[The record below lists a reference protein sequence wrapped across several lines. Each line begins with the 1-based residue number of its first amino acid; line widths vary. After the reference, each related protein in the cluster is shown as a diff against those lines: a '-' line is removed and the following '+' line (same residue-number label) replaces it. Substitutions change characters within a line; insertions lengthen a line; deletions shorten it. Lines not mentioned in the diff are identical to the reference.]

1 MSLSDTTRADRV
13 QIGIFGR
20 RNSGKSSLIN
30 ALTGQKI
37 AIVSDMAGTTT
48 DPVYKSM
55 ELLPIGP
62 VLFIDTPGLDDVGTL
77 GAERVKRAKDVIKK
91 CDIGIVV
98 LDPVIGLTDVEQGVL
113 DELQKRGVPYITV
126 FGKSDIKKG
135 DGFFVSA
142 KTGENITE
150 LKERIASLKKKE
162 EKSVVRD
169 LIEKGDS
176 VVLVIPIDS
185 AAPRGRIILPQQQVL
200 REVLDSGAAALCVQP
215 KELSALLENQK
226 KPPKIVITDSQAFSE
241 VSKIVPG
248 SIKLTSFSIL
258 LARKKANFI
267 QCLEGAQE
275 LKNIQN
281 GDTVL
286 ISEGCTHHRQCDDI
300 GTKKLPRL
308 IKAFSGAEP
317 HFEFTSGV
325 EFPED
330 LGKYKLIVHCG
341 GCMLTDTE
349 VALRFEAAQ
358 KAGVSM
364 TNYGIAIAKMN
375 GILERVNIF

>member
-1 MSLSDTTRADRV
+1 MSLSDTPRADRV

-30 ALTGQKI
+30 ALTGQNI
-37 AIVSDMAGTTT
+37 AIVSDTAGTTT

-62 VLFIDTPGLDDVGTL
+62 VVFIDTPGLDDVGEL

-98 LDPVIGLTDVEQGVL
+98 LDPELGMTDVEKDVL
-113 DELQKRGVPYITV
+113 KELKKRDVPHILV
-126 FGKSDIKKG
+126 FGKSDIKRG
-135 DGFFVSA
+135 NGFFVSA
-142 KTGENITE
+142 RTGENILE
-150 LKERIASLKKKE
+150 LKEKIGALKKKE
-162 EKSVVRD
+162 DKPIVRD
-169 LIEKGDS
+169 LLQKGDA

-185 AAPRGRIILPQQQVL
+185 AAPKGRIILPQQQVL
-200 REVLDSGAAALCVQP
+200 REVLDAGASALCVQP
-215 KELSALLENQK
+215 EQLMPLLENQK
-226 KPPKIVITDSQAFSE
+226 TPPKMVITDSQAFKE
-241 VSKIVPG
+241 VSEIVPQK
-248 SIKLTSFSIL
+248 ITLTSFSIL
-258 LARKKANFI
+258 LARKKANFK
-267 QCLEGAQE
+267 QCLAGAAE
-275 LKNIQN
+275 LKNIKDA
-281 GDTVL
+281 DTIL

-308 IKAFSGAEP
+308 IKNFSGAEP
-317 HFEFTSGV
+317 QFEFTSGV

-330 LGKYKLIVHCG
+330 LKKYKLIIHCG
-341 GCMLTDTE
+341 GCMLSDTE
-349 VALRFEAAQ
+349 VALRFEAAE
-358 KAGVSM
+358 KAGVPM